1 MNEYLKYK
9 FLGLVI
15 RNPYLNKVKF
25 SFPPKLPDYGLQ
37 CCI

>member
-1 MNEYLKYK
+1 MDKYLKYK

-15 RNPYLNKVKF
+15 RNPYLNNVKF
-25 SFPPKLPDYGLQ
+25 SFPPKLPDNGLR